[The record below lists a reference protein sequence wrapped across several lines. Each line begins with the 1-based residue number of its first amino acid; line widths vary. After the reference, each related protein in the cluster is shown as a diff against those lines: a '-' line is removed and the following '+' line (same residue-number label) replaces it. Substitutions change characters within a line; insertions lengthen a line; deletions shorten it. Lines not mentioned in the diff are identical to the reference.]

1 MLPKALKL
9 ARVVRE
15 NEKRPKMRCLSLLY
29 QSTRTS
35 NFCPVVGSV
44 PGAKKLPPPGTGY
57 GDKVGAASQVLGLGR
72 LHLGNMERNLSA
84 MGLGLVIMLPG
95 MGWRVPARGP
105 VATSGCVGS

>member
-15 NEKRPKMRCLSLLY
+15 KEKRLKMCCFWLWY

-57 GDKVGAASQVLGLGR
+57 GDKAVAASHVLGLGR
-72 LHLGNMERNLSA
+72 LHLGNMERNFSA
-84 MGLGLVIMLPG
+84 IGLGLAMMLPG
-95 MGWRVPARGP
+95 TGWRVPAKGP